1 MQIRRWAQLEI
12 LCTKDSRIANLSH
25 LTRTSAWQVS
35 SVQGGANLDDNR
47 KLGAKKLLHLSSN
60 ESEAHLSLA
69 VETWPTEN
77 PRKKL
82 LPEFKSSSRDAAR
95 LKWDASNSSWSP
107 LPLPSRT
114 KGLNQWQ
121 WSTTNKCS
129 KKPTSQVDT
138 SSYY

>member
-1 MQIRRWAQLEI
+1 MQIRRWVQLEI
-12 LCTKDSRIANLSH
+12 FKDSRIANLSH

-77 PRKKL
+77 LRKKL
-82 LPEFKSSSRDAAR
+82 SSRIQIELA
-95 LKWDASNSSWSP
+95 
-107 LPLPSRT
+107 
-114 KGLNQWQ
+114 
-121 WSTTNKCS
+121 
-129 KKPTSQVDT
+129 
-138 SSYY
+138 

>member
-1 MQIRRWAQLEI
+1 MQIRRWVQLEI
-12 LCTKDSRIANLSH
+12 FCTKDSRIANLSH

-77 PRKKL
+77 AGKTFGFFPNSNRARVTL
-82 LPEFKSSSRDAAR
+82 L
-95 LKWDASNSSWSP
+95 
-107 LPLPSRT
+107 
-114 KGLNQWQ
+114 G
-121 WSTTNKCS
+121 
-129 KKPTSQVDT
+129 
-138 SSYY
+138 

>member
-1 MQIRRWAQLEI
+1 M
-12 LCTKDSRIANLSH
+12 SH

-77 PRKKL
+77 LRAGKKL
-82 LPEFKSSSRDAAR
+82 LPEFKSSSRDAAL

-121 WSTTNKCS
+121 WSTTKKCS
-129 KKPTSQVDT
+129 KKPSLQVDT